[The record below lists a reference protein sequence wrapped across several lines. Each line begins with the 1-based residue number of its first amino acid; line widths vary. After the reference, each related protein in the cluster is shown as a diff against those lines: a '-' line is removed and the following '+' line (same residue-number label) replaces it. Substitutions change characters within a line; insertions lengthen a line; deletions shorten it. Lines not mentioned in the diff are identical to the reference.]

1 MALRELFAKFEFEWD
16 QGTLQ
21 KISLVTQGAE
31 QKVVALV
38 EGINQ
43 QAAAV
48 RSAVPAEMQY
58 TAAAE
63 QNALSVVNQIRLHA
77 QLINKLDQLIG
88 VTGGASVAEEKLGA
102 ASHAAG
108 AGLAHAAAGT
118 QQAAHGTG
126 KLKDVMHQTLAA
138 FGIFGGVFGAVFAG
152 HAIKEA
158 ITNEIEL
165 AAELE
170 HTATRTGMGAEAL
183 QILGMQ
189 AKQSGVPF
197 EVLTTSLVGLTKNV
211 GLFAA
216 GAPSRIKGVFKAL
229 KIGVKDV
236 KGMAPEDLFWKIG
249 QGIASI
255 ADPTQK
261 LAFAQRIFGESGALM
276 LDMFK
281 GTPAE
286 LAAAREAYA
295 ETGAVFSEAFVKQAH
310 KAELTLIKFGTQLR
324 RLKVALIAEVLPGV
338 LRVVDKLLAFSKAIV
353 GISKSSN
360 ALQGAFLAGGW
371 MVFAKVLAR
380 LTAGGGGLWKWL
392 AKLWPMLLS
401 IGRVLVPWVAWA
413 LILDDII
420 TYLQGGDSLLGRF
433 LDHMFGAGAA
443 ADVLQTL
450 RDGWQNLID
459 LVAEIGPKVKQFWTD
474 NHEGCV
480 AGVEAIGLLTL
491 ATMTGVGK
499 IIARLVVAIAS
510 WGFHTA
516 AIWASNVAAQSLWL
530 TLLDIGIA
538 LGAFALAAASIYVMV
553 DQFVKLKNEVGG
565 VANLFKGLLSMFKGK
580 GFFAGV
586 DAGLDEQARAEAA
599 KRGAEAAALPG
610 GKTPAWITPNAP
622 TAAAAIPAPYAN
634 AGSSAP
640 MIVNDNRNVE
650 VNVSS
655 TGKGAAADGRVVAA
669 AVVKAQPTHNL
680 KATHGALVG
689 APNG

>member
-21 KISLVTQGAE
+21 KISLATQGAE
-31 QKVVALV
+31 AKVVALS

-43 QAAAV
+43 TSAAV
-48 RSAVPAEMQY
+48 RAAVPAESQY

-77 QLINKLDQLIG
+77 QLVNRLDQLIG
-88 VTGGASVAEEKLGA
+88 AVGGASVAEEKLGA

-108 AGLAHAAAGT
+108 AGLAHAAGGA
-118 QQAAHGTG
+118 QQAVHGTG

-158 ITNEIEL
+158 ITNEVEM
-165 AAELE
+165 ASELE
-170 HTATRTGMGAEAL
+170 RTATKAGMGAEAL

-197 EVLTTSLVGLTKNV
+197 EVLTASVTGLTKNV

-255 ADPTQK
+255 ADPTEK
-261 LAFAQRIFGESGALM
+261 LAFSQRVFGESGALM

-310 KAELTLIKFGTQLR
+310 KAELTLIKFGAQLR
-324 RLKVALIAEVLPGV
+324 RLKVALIAEVLPGI
-338 LRVVDKLLAFSKAIV
+338 LRVVDKLLTFSKALV
-353 GISKSSN
+353 SISKSSN
-360 ALQGAFLAGGW
+360 ALQGAFLSGGW
-371 MVFAKVLAR
+371 MIFAKVLAR
-380 LTAGGGGLWKWL
+380 LTVGGGGMLKWL

-401 IGRVLVPWVAWA
+401 IGRVLIPWVAWA

-420 TYLQGGDSLLGRF
+420 TYLQGGDSALGRL
-433 LDHMFGAGAA
+433 LDTMFGAGAA
-443 ADVLQTL
+443 VEILNSIKA
-450 RDGWQNLID
+450 GWQSFQD
-459 LVAEIGPKVKQFWTD
+459 LVAEIGPKVKQFWID
-474 NHEGCV
+474 NHDGCV
-480 AGVEAIGLLTL
+480 AGIEAIGLLTL
-491 ATMTGVGK
+491 ATLTGVGK
-499 IIARLVVAIAS
+499 IIARLVIAIAT
-510 WGFHTA
+510 WAAHTA
-516 AIWASNVAAQSLWL
+516 AIWASNVAGQSLWL

-538 LGAFALAAASIYVMV
+538 LGAFALAAASIALMV

-580 GFFAGV
+580 GFFTGV
-586 DAGLDEQARAEAA
+586 DDAMNEQARAEAA
-599 KRGAEAAALPG
+599 RRAAGARAEVPDALRPPILPLRAPSADVPPMLARPAG
-610 GKTPAWITPNAP
+610 GGSATIT
-622 TAAAAIPAPYAN
+622 
-634 AGSSAP
+634 
-640 MIVNDNRNVE
+640 DNREVT
-650 VNVSS
+650 VNVTSP
-655 TGKGAAADGRVVAA
+655 DMLRPEVVGRKVAG
-669 AVVKAQPTHNL
+669 AVVRAQPPIGR
-680 KATHGALVG
+680 KAAHGALVG

>member
-1 MALRELFAKFEFEWD
+1 MQQYGVVNE
-16 QGTLQ
+16 
-21 KISLVTQGAE
+21 QGA
-31 QKVVALV
+31 L
-38 EGINQ
+38 
-43 QAAAV
+43 AA
-48 RSAVPAEMQY
+48 STLLQ
-58 TAAAE
+58 
-63 QNALSVVNQIRLHA
+63 LHT
-77 QLINKLDQLIG
+77 QLTRRLDQMIG
-88 VTGGASVAEEKLGA
+88 VLGGVTVAEEKLGA

-108 AGLAHAAAGT
+108 AGLAQAAAGT
-118 QQAAHGTG
+118 QQAAHSTG
-126 KLKDVMHQTLAA
+126 KLKDVTHQTLAA

-165 AAELE
+165 ASELE
-170 HTATRTGMGAEAL
+170 RTATRTGMGAEAL

-197 EVLTTSLVGLTKNV
+197 EVLTASLVGLTKNV

-216 GAPSRIKGVFKAL
+216 GAPSKIKGVFKAL

-261 LAFAQRIFGESGALM
+261 LAFAQRVFGESGALM

-295 ETGAVFSEAFVKQAH
+295 ETGAVFSEAFVHQAH
-310 KAELTLIKFGTQLR
+310 KAELTLIKFGAQLR
-324 RLKVALIAEVLPGV
+324 RLKVALIAEVLPGI
-338 LRVVDKLLAFSKAIV
+338 LRVVDKLLTFSKAIV

-380 LTAGGGGLWKWL
+380 LTVGGGGMLRWL

-401 IGRVLVPWVAWA
+401 IGRVLIPWIAWA

-420 TYLQGGDSLLGRF
+420 TYLQGGDSALGRL
-433 LDHMFGAGAA
+433 LDTMFGAGAA

-450 RDGWQNLID
+450 SDGWKGLID

-474 NHEGCV
+474 NHDGCV
-480 AGVEAIGLLTL
+480 AGIKAIGLLTL
-491 ATMTGVGK
+491 ATLTGVGK
-499 IIARLVVAIAS
+499 IIARLVIAIIT

-516 AIWASNVAAQSLWL
+516 AIWASNVAGQSLWL

-538 LGAFALAAASIYVMV
+538 LGAFAIAAASIALMV
-553 DQFVKLKNEVGG
+553 DQFLKLKNEVGG
-565 VANLFKGLLSMFKGK
+565 VQNLFKGLLSMFKGK

-586 DAGLDEQARAEAA
+586 DAGLDEQARAVAA
-599 KRGAEAAALPG
+599 KREAAAAQLPG
-610 GKTPAWITPNAP
+610 GKQPTWITPG
-622 TAAAAIPAPYAN
+622 AAAPAAASVPTPYAN
-634 AGSSAP
+634 AGSSVP
-640 MIVNDNRNVE
+640 FSMQDNST
-650 VNVSS
+650 VNV
-655 TGKGAAADGRVVAA
+655 TVTAASNKPA
-669 AVVKAQPTHNL
+669 AVADAVTGAVAKARSPIGR
-680 KATHGALVG
+680 KAAHGALVG